1 LTAKRCGT
9 GPPATSPSNIVVRRG
24 HSAAS
29 TVGTVSLGGKWLFRL
44 GEFQG
49 DLLVIRSRKIRSYTV
64 SMPPKVL

>member
-29 TVGTVSLGGKWLFRL
+29 TVGTVSLGGKWLFQTRNRV
-44 GEFQG
+44 F
-49 DLLVIRSRKIRSYTV
+49 R
-64 SMPPKVL
+64 